1 VNFQKQQ
8 KPTVKV
14 GVVDATKHY
23 VTRTGV
29 IHALEGVS
37 FDVREGELVC
47 VLGPRDAARRL
58 CCGRW
63 PACIR
68 SPAGRC

>member
-1 VNFQKQQ
+1 MNFQKQQ

-23 VTRTGV
+23 STRTGV

-47 VLGPRDAARRL
+47 VLGPSRLRQVHAAL
-58 CCGRW
+58 VDGR
-63 PACIR
+63 PAF
-68 SPAGRC
+68 A